1 MSTTDSSLPPGW
13 NPDRLP
19 SPQLGAPP
27 RWKPALIWMV
37 PAVAALIAIAL
48 AVRALLNAGVD
59 IYIDFKSATGLE
71 PGKTEVR
78 YKDVLVGMVKG
89 ITLSDDLESVKV
101 HVELDRRAESLA
113 VEDTRF
119 WIVRP
124 RVDTGGI
131 SGLDTLLSGVY
142 LSIDVGESTV
152 RQRSYK
158 GLDTPPAVTR
168 DSKGTSYVL
177 HSTNLGSLGPGSPV
191 YFRRIAVG
199 RVGAYELDANGT
211 TVTLQIF
218 VDAPYDKFVT
228 EKSHFWNASGVDLS
242 ISASG
247 LQLNTESLAS
257 VVAGGI
263 AFASSES
270 GTQASAGTEYW
281 LHKDRKDAE
290 ERPSGPPLR
299 VAMRF
304 SESLRGL
311 AVGAPV
317 DFRGVELGQVDVLEL
332 EYDAEAKRFVGN
344 VFATIYP
351 QRLGHGYETLLAS
364 SADAKLSD
372 RDLLSGLVRSGLR
385 AQLRSGNLLTGQL
398 YIALDMVAKPS
409 KNSLI
414 AMSDK
419 QVLGIPTEPGSLA
432 QLQTQ
437 IATVV
442 DEISQVP
449 FGDLGVGLRDTL
461 ASTDALIK
469 RLDGEL
475 TPEATKTL
483 ASARRAID
491 AANSGLL
498 AGDGG
503 LQQDMRQT
511 LNELERAGRSL
522 RALAD
527 YLQRHP
533 EALIRG
539 KRDSDDE
546 EVATEPAAPPPVAA
560 EPAIATPATTQPESA
575 P

>member
-1 MSTTDSSLPPGW
+1 MSTPDSSLPPGW

-19 SPQLGAPP
+19 SPQLGAPG
-27 RWKPALIWMV
+27 RWKPALVWMV
-37 PAVAALIAIAL
+37 PLVAALVAIAL

-59 IYIDFKSATGLE
+59 IEISFKSASGLE
-71 PGKTEVR
+71 AGITEVR
-78 YKDVLVGMVKG
+78 YKDVLVGKVKG
-89 ITLSDDLESVKV
+89 ISLSEDLQSVVV
-101 HVELDRRAESLA
+101 HVELDRSAEGLA

-131 SGLDTLLSGVY
+131 SGLDTLLSGAY
-142 LSIDVGESTV
+142 LSMDAGESENQQ
-152 RQRSYK
+152 RQFE
-158 GLDTPPAVTR
+158 GLDAPPAVTR
-168 DSKGTSYVL
+168 DSKGTSFVL
-177 HSTNLGSLGPGSPV
+177 NTTNLGSLGQGSPV

-199 RVGAYELDANGT
+199 RVGAYELDPKGH
-211 TVTLQIF
+211 TVTVQIF

-228 EKSHFWNASGVDLS
+228 DKAHFWNASGVDLS

-263 AFASSES
+263 AFATDEG
-270 GTQASAGTEYW
+270 GTPSPPGTRYW
-281 LHKDRKDAE
+281 LHKDRKDAL

-299 VAMRF
+299 IAMRF

-311 AVGAPV
+311 TEGAPI
-317 DFRGVELGQVDVLEL
+317 DFRGVELGQVDMLEL
-332 EYDAEAKRFVGN
+332 EYDAEGKRFVGN

-351 QRLGHGYETLLAS
+351 RRLGRGYETLVAS
-364 SADAKLSD
+364 SANAKLSD
-372 RDLLSGLVRSGLR
+372 RELLSGLVGSGLR

-409 KNSLI
+409 KKSL
-414 AMSDK
+414 APMADE
-419 QVLGIPTEPGSLA
+419 QMLGIPTEPGSLA

-437 IATVV
+437 IANIVE
-442 DEISQVP
+442 EISNVP
-449 FGDLGVGLRDTL
+449 FGDIGGNLRDTL

-498 AGDGG
+498 AGDAG
-503 LQQDMRQT
+503 LQQDLRQPPGDP
-511 LNELERAGRSL
+511 EQAGRPL
-522 RALAD
+522 RALAA
-527 YLQRHP
+527 YLQRP
-533 EALIRG
+533 REPLIRG
-539 KRDSDDE
+539 RRAGDDE
-546 EVATEPAAPPPVAA
+546 IIVPMAPPPAA
-560 EPAIATPATTQPESA
+560 DPSA
-575 P
+575 PNPEKAP